1 MCWKSQ
7 FPFSRSKTLT
17 WRRIEI
23 PSPLIYIPLKL
34 QLTIRTW
41 IALSAALLLWA
52 SAYAGIRVGL
62 SAYSPAH
69 VALFRF
75 GIASVMLGIYA
86 SATRFR
92 LARLRDVPQLLLT
105 GIFGISLYNLLL
117 NYGEV
122 SVSAGVSSLL
132 ISSAPIWIA
141 LLSMFMLGERLTYW
155 GWGGVFVSFIGVA
168 MIAAGEGNGLH
179 FSTRALL
186 LALAA
191 LSSAFY
197 IVMQKQLL
205 KIYTAVEV
213 TTYSIWFGTLLL
225 LPLGGGVVHSIRSAP
240 LNATLAIVYL
250 GIFPAA
256 IAFTSWAYA
265 ISHGPVNR
273 ISSFLYL
280 VPVLAIGIAWVWLG
294 EVPRMMSLLG
304 GMIALAG
311 VVIVNVWGKSHAEIS
326 ANATP
331 AKA

>member
-1 MCWKSQ
+1 MKS
-7 FPFSRSKTLT
+7 
-17 WRRIEI
+17 RI
-23 PSPLIYIPLKL
+23 
-34 QLTIRTW
+34 TIRTW

-62 SAYSPAH
+62 RSYSPAH
-69 VALFRF
+69 VALLRF
-75 GIASVMLGIYA
+75 LVASLVLAIYA
-86 SATRFR
+86 SASKFR
-92 LARLRDVPQLLLT
+92 RAQLRDIPRLVLT
-105 GIFGISLYNLLL
+105 GIFGITLYNLLL

-141 LLSMFMLGERLTYW
+141 LMSTFMLGERLTLW
-155 GWGGVFVSFIGVA
+155 GWGGVFISFIGVA

-186 LALAA
+186 LAVAA
-191 LSSAFY
+191 LSSAAY

-205 KIYTAVEV
+205 QTYSALEV
-213 TTYSIWFGTLLL
+213 TTYAIWFGTLLL
-225 LPLGGGVVHSIRSAP
+225 IPFGGGLLFAIHTATMSS
-240 LNATLAIVYL
+240 TLAIVYL

-256 IAFTSWAYA
+256 IAFTAYAYA

-304 GMIALAG
+304 GVIALTG
-311 VVIVNVWGKSHAEIS
+311 VVIVNVWGKTGSVIVKTQA
-326 ANATP
+326 P
-331 AKA
+331 VKA

>member
-1 MCWKSQ
+1 MKS
-7 FPFSRSKTLT
+7 
-17 WRRIEI
+17 RI
-23 PSPLIYIPLKL
+23 
-34 QLTIRTW
+34 TIRTW

-62 SAYSPAH
+62 RSYSPAH
-69 VALFRF
+69 VALLRF
-75 GIASVMLGIYA
+75 LVASLVLAIYA
-86 SATRFR
+86 SASKFR
-92 LARLRDVPQLLLT
+92 RAQLRDIPRLVLT
-105 GIFGISLYNLLL
+105 GIFGITLYNLLL

-141 LLSMFMLGERLTYW
+141 LMSTFMLGERLALR
-155 GWGGVFVSFIGVA
+155 GWGGVFISFIGVA

-186 LALAA
+186 LAVAA
-191 LSSAFY
+191 LSSAAY

-205 KIYTAVEV
+205 QTYSALEV
-213 TTYSIWFGTLLL
+213 TTYAIWFGTLLL
-225 LPLGGGVVHSIRSAP
+225 IPFGGGLVFAIHTATISS
-240 LNATLAIVYL
+240 TLAIVYL

-256 IAFTSWAYA
+256 IAFTAYAYA

-304 GMIALAG
+304 GVIALAG
-311 VVIVNVWGKSHAEIS
+311 VVIVNVWGKTAGGMTGASV
-326 ANATP
+326 P
-331 AKA
+331 AKSVA